1 MSDEAPA
8 TGRPESAPV
17 NAERREFLKAAGASA
32 AAVFFLGAGAASA
45 LARPTFPQMPTSAG
59 VIMPD
64 PSLCIGCLTCEV
76 ACSQVHLEAGMSG
89 EPRIRIFNAP
99 NVKLNPAI
107 ETHYPGRGTFQQL
120 DCLMCPDAPC
130 LPVCPVGAVQID
142 PRTHAR
148 VIAENLCIACGKC
161 EAACPFPTR
170 DEAAATNQKPNGQR
184 KRIIYDRVK
193 RVYTKCDLCSW
204 RPEGPACV
212 ERCPV
217 NVRIR
222 QGVIQSKVLCLDII
236 PADTAGF
243 EKVRAVEA

>member
-89 EPRIRIFNAP
+89 EPRIRIF
-99 NVKLNPAI
+99 K
-107 ETHYPGRGTFQQL
+107 
-120 DCLMCPDAPC
+120 
-130 LPVCPVGAVQID
+130 
-142 PRTHAR
+142 
-148 VIAENLCIACGKC
+148 
-161 EAACPFPTR
+161 
-170 DEAAATNQKPNGQR
+170 
-184 KRIIYDRVK
+184 
-193 RVYTKCDLCSW
+193 
-204 RPEGPACV
+204 RPE
-212 ERCPV
+212 
-217 NVRIR
+217 R
-222 QGVIQSKVLCLDII
+222 QAEPRDRNALPGAGHL
-236 PADTAGF
+236 PTA
-243 EKVRAVEA
+243 